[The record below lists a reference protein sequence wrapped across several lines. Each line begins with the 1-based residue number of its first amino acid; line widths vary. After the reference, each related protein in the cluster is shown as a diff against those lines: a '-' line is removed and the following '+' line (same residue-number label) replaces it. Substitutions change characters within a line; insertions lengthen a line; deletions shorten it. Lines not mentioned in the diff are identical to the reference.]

1 MAYLSTMALTF
12 QPRPGFVVMCDFR
25 GYELPEM
32 VKIRPVVVLAR
43 NRKARQLVTVV
54 PLSTTRPEPLERHH
68 HELARNPLPGNEH
81 LTCWAK
87 CDMVATVAL
96 ARLDRFKSARR
107 TYVTPELELAEFQ
120 AVQLATATA
129 LGLLHPRR

>member
-1 MAYLSTMALTF
+1 MALTF
-12 QPRPGFVVMCDFR
+12 QPRPGLVVMCDFR
-25 GYELPEM
+25 GYELREM

-43 NRKARQLVTVV
+43 NRKARQLITVV
-54 PLSTTRPEPLERHH
+54 PLSTTRPETLERHH

-96 ARLDRFKSARR
+96 VNARPLRLQPGDRNWPKAERR
-107 TYVTPELELAEFQ
+107 LREAIFC
-120 AVQLATATA
+120 
-129 LGLLHPRR
+129 

>member
-1 MAYLSTMALTF
+1 MALTF

-32 VKIRPVVVLAR
+32 VKIRLVVVLAR

-54 PLSTTRPEPLERHH
+54 PLSTTRPETLERHH

-87 CDMVATVAL
+87 WGA
-96 ARLDRFKSARR
+96 
-107 TYVTPELELAEFQ
+107 PQ
-120 AVQLATATA
+120 
-129 LGLLHPRR
+129 GL